1 MPPAAK
7 AASAMSRTLACGLP
21 SSAPRFSSSRIL
33 ASMGSASS
41 VAASACSMAPTGSS
55 AEARHVLAKL
65 IGGGR
70 LRAAP
75 REDDAG
81 QAPGHEAGGVVGEHA
96 VERFLQ
102 LEQRVLD

>member
-41 VAASACSMAPTGSS
+41 VAASACSMAPTGAS
-55 AEARHVLAKL
+55 AVAGRWQPAVSRSRVALGL
-65 IGGGR
+65 IR
-70 LRAAP
+70 RRATSWP
-75 REDDAG
+75 S
-81 QAPGHEAGGVVGEHA
+81 
-96 VERFLQ
+96 
-102 LEQRVLD
+102 